1 MTFIRGV
8 ILEEGDTEYENY
20 TNETVLERDLKN
32 ADNKDLFNPSLEIA
46 KRMTTE
52 QLGQLVMSNCRLTNH
67 IENESPEDK
76 YLSTIRTVAKGR
88 TGKNYKWFPVKSGDK
103 LVLQVYLDCLPVY
116 LKSNPFEEVLLY
128 A

>member
-76 YLSTIRTVAKGR
+76 YLSAIRTVAKGR